1 MSDGRAIPSVLV
13 SDTVDVYSGER
24 FTALLDPNTEFT
36 GNITIEYY
44 DVRDNSLNG
53 TNSVP
58 MIIENV
64 GLEDL
69 AIDYGFDFYPN
80 PVNEYM
86 TIEVTDADTKELT
99 IHDLT
104 GKFIQTVK
112 VQLGTNMIYTD
123 LKQGT
128 YLIGK
133 KNSSAKARFIKL

>member
-1 MSDGRAIPSVLV
+1 
-13 SDTVDVYSGER
+13 
-24 FTALLDPNTEFT
+24 
-36 GNITIEYY
+36 
-44 DVRDNSLNG
+44 
-53 TNSVP
+53 

-80 PVNEYM
+80 PVNESM
-86 TIEVTDADTKELT
+86 TIEVTDADTKELS

-112 VQLGTNMIYTD
+112 VQLGTNIIYTD
-123 LKQGT
+123 LERGT